1 MIFDIQE
8 RILQY
13 LIIYEYRFCLKLK
26 NVSKVY
32 KTWIENKEQELNKY
46 TELQLLSEVK
56 VWRSELDQQDYFS
69 DDFILCDNETIA
81 EQWFSVYKEQTSSAY
96 YITKRLYNMHNSYK
110 IYSSNEFYTSID
122 DNISLKKLK
131 YDIYFIYY
139 FRVYNFD
146 SYGFSI
152 MILPYFDENILN
164 RYCIHSNGDNIGYKQ
179 IKKNGIYSHTVINN
193 HKINN
198 IEF

>member
-46 TELQLLSEVK
+46 AELQLLSEVK

-69 DDFILCDNETIA
+69 DDFILCDDETIA
-81 EQWFSVYKEQTSSAY
+81 EKWFSVYKEQTSSLY
-96 YITKRLYNMHNSYK
+96 YINKRLYNMHNSYK
-110 IYSSNEFYTSID
+110 IYCSNQFYTSID
-122 DNISLKKLK
+122 DIQLKQLR

-146 SYGFSI
+146 SYGFNI

-164 RYCIHSNGDNIGYKQ
+164 RYCIYSNGDNIGYKQ
-179 IKKNGIYSHTVINN
+179 IKKNETCTHSVINN
-193 HKINN
+193 YRINN

>member
-8 RILQY
+8 RILKY

-46 TELQLLSEVK
+46 EELQLLSEVK

-69 DDFILCDNETIA
+69 DDFILCDNEIIA
-81 EQWFSVYKEQTSSAY
+81 EKWFSVYKEQTSSLY

-110 IYSSNEFYTSID
+110 IYCSNEFYTSID

-179 IKKNGIYSHTVINN
+179 IKKNEICTHSVINN
-193 HKINN
+193 HRINN